1 MCSNYYKG
9 TDFPTYGY
17 LIFIN
22 TVVFMEILNT
32 VVILQTVEI
41 FSHFLLLPYDVKC
54 MYFLTPIIII
64 AVKFLLPLAHKQVR
78 CDWVGGGG
86 RAC

>member
-1 MCSNYYKG
+1 MFKLLQRNR
-9 TDFPTYGY
+9 FPTYGY